1 MIKLIS
7 FLLRSSKATVI
18 LAVTAGLI
26 SGVCTSGLVALINV
40 ALNAGQPVSRTLI
53 MGFGALCVVLPVS
66 RLMSQYTLIKI
77 GQKAVRDIR
86 IQLGRQILST
96 PMRSLEEIGSHRLM
110 AVLTDDVGA
119 ISTGLVGIPM
129 LCLQGAVVVTA
140 LVYLNVL
147 SWKLFL
153 LILASMVFGVLT
165 VQIGVRIAL
174 SYLRLARKQEDALF
188 KHLRSLLDG
197 AKELKLHND
206 RRNAFLSEVLE
217 ASAASFQR
225 YNVKGN
231 TILTAAISWAHVT
244 FFVLMGLLLFILP
257 TFTSVSAETLN
268 GFAITMLYLLV
279 PMDVIGA
286 ILPTLGRAG
295 VALDNVSSIGLSLQS
310 NAEDDSL
317 PHSKVQDGL
326 ESVELSSITHNYYRE
341 QENSTFT
348 LGPITLKLKAGEVV
362 FLVGGNGS
370 GKTTLAKLI
379 TGLYT
384 PERGKI
390 LLNGKAVTDQNREFY
405 RQHFSV
411 VFSDFFLF
419 ENFLGI
425 KGEDVQK
432 KAAQYLVR
440 LQLNHKVRIED
451 GALSTIELS
460 QGQRKRLALLTAY
473 LEDRPIYVFDEWAA
487 DQDPQFKDIFY
498 LQILPELKARGKTV
512 LVISHDDRYYNV
524 ADRIIKLEYGKLDYD
539 QCVAPVNGLA
549 DSMEGSNGSSGEEV
563 TTRHMPFEQAR
574 EPETINDQFRI

>member
-7 FLLRSSKATVI
+7 FLLRSSRATVI
-18 LAVTAGLI
+18 LAVIAGLI
-26 SGVCTSGLVALINV
+26 SGVCTSGLVALIHM
-40 ALNAGQPVSRTLI
+40 ALNAGQPVSRSLI
-53 MGFGALCVVLPVS
+53 IGFGALCVVLPVS
-66 RLMSQYTLIKI
+66 RLLSQYTLIKI

-86 IQLGRQILST
+86 VQLGRQILST
-96 PMRSLEEIGSHRLM
+96 PLRRLEELGSHRLM
-110 AVLTDDVGA
+110 AVLTDDVAA

-129 LCLQGAVVVTA
+129 LCLQAAVVATA
-140 LVYLNVL
+140 LVYLNLL

-153 LILASMVFGVLT
+153 LILGSMIFGVLT

-174 SYLRLARKQEDALF
+174 SWLRLARKQEDSLF

-206 RRNAFLSEVLE
+206 RRKAFISDVLE
-217 ASAASFQR
+217 DSAASFQR

-244 FFVLMGLLLFILP
+244 FFVLMGLLLFVMP
-257 TFTSVSAETLN
+257 TVTNVSTETLN
-268 GFAITMLYLLV
+268 GYAITMLYLLV

-295 VALDNVSSIGLSLQS
+295 VSLDNVSSIGLSLQS
-310 NAEDDSL
+310 HAEDDTL
-317 PHSKVQDGL
+317 PGARVGHGL
-326 ESVELSSITHNYYRE
+326 KSVELSNITHNYYRE

-348 LGPITLKLKAGEVV
+348 LGPITLRLDAGEVV

-384 PERGKI
+384 PEGGTI
-390 LLNGKAVTDQNREFY
+390 LLNGDPVTDKTREFY

-419 ENFLGI
+419 ENFLGL
-425 KGEDVQK
+425 KGEDVER
-432 KAAQYLVR
+432 KAAQYLKR
-440 LQLNHKVRIED
+440 LQLNHKVQIKD
-451 GALSTIELS
+451 GMLSTIELS

-498 LQILPELKARGKTV
+498 LQILPELKASGKTV
-512 LVISHDDRYYNV
+512 LVISHDDRYYSA
-524 ADRIIKLEYGKLDYD
+524 ADRIIKLEYGKLEYD
-539 QCVAPVNGLA
+539 QRPALLNG
-549 DSMEGSNGSSGEEV
+549 DEI
-563 TTRHMPFEQAR
+563 TTRPLVFDQTREQGIR
-574 EPETINDQFRI
+574 NDQFQI